1 MNPDGGANGDTNTQT
16 SLQPLALTMGEP
28 AGIGGEIT
36 LQAWRALAPEQKT
49 IFFVIDDAARL
60 AGLARQTTPE
70 IPIETISTAAEA
82 AAVFPRAVPVLPMAV
97 PKAVTPGQPAR
108 ENATAV
114 VESIKRAVRLVQAGE
129 AAALVTNPIHKQ
141 TLYDGGFRFPGH
153 TEFLAD
159 LAGGATPVMMLACPG
174 LRVVPVTV
182 HLPLARAAAALST
195 DAIVHAGKVTAAALY
210 DDFAIAQPRLAI
222 AALNPHA
229 GEGGSLGH
237 EEIDIIIPA
246 VSELRSA
253 GIEVSGPAPA
263 DTLFHA
269 KARAGYD
276 AALCMYHDQAL
287 IPLKTIDFEHGVN
300 ITLGLPFVRT
310 SPDHG
315 TAFEIAGTGRA
326 SPASLL
332 AAMATASAMAK
343 ARATAHR
350 RSVA

>member
-1 MNPDGGANGDTNTQT
+1 MSLGKDTDSQN
-16 SLQPLALTMGEP
+16 SPQPLALTMGEP
-28 AGIGGEIT
+28 AGIGGEIA
-36 LQAWRALAPEQKT
+36 LRAWQALAPEQKT
-49 IFFVIDDAARL
+49 PFFLIDDPARL
-60 AGLARQTTPE
+60 AGLARQITPE
-70 IPIETISTAAEA
+70 VPIEAIGAPAEA
-82 AAVFPRAVPVLPMAV
+82 IAVFPRAVPVLPMAV

-108 ENATAV
+108 ENAAAV
-114 VESIKRAVRLVQAGE
+114 VDSVRRAVSLVQAGE
-129 AAALVTNPIHKQ
+129 AAAVVTNPIHKQ

-159 LAGGATPVMMLACPG
+159 LAGGDATPVMMLACPG

-182 HLPLARAAAALST
+182 HVSLARAAASLST
-195 DAIVHAGKVTAAALY
+195 EAIVQAGKITAAALH
-210 DDFAIAQPRLAI
+210 DDFAIARPRLTV

-229 GEGGSLGH
+229 GEGGALGR
-237 EEIDIIIPA
+237 EELDIIVPA
-246 VSELRSA
+246 IAELRGA
-253 GIEVSGPAPA
+253 GIEVAGPAPA

-276 AALCMYHDQAL
+276 AVLCMYHDQAL

-332 AAMATASAMAK
+332 AAMATASAMAE
-343 ARATAHR
+343 ARATAQR